1 MPDRVE
7 DVVETVR
14 VEVPGVPA
22 EIVTLVWIK
31 EGVGPTGEA
40 VAAKLTVP
48 LKPLRLVKVMVD
60 VPDEP

>member
-1 MPDRVE
+1 M
-7 DVVETVR
+7 ETVR